1 MVSCNNCK
9 KDFEVKVRTR
19 QLDND
24 AKEIF
29 FNCPECNERYTAY
42 YSNDKIKKLQEK
54 LIYWSRRNGKA
65 ATCIKWQEDVEEEM
79 NRLKEIYSTQ

>member
-1 MVSCNNCK
+1 MVYCNECK
-9 KDFEVKVRTR
+9 KEFEVKVRTR

-42 YSNDKIKKLQEK
+42 YTNDKIKQLQKQILMPRRHGETALMNKIEK
-54 LIYWSRRNGKA
+54 
-65 ATCIKWQEDVEEEM
+65 EM
-79 NRLKEIYSTQ
+79 NNLKEEIYSTQ

>member
-1 MVSCNNCK
+1 MVNCNNCK
-9 KDFEVKVRTR
+9 KDFEVKVRTK

-24 AKEIF
+24 AEEIF

-65 ATCIKWQEDVEEEM
+65 TRCIKWQEDVEEEM
-79 NRLKEIYSTQ
+79 NRLKEIYSAS